1 MHWRGPLASALV
13 GFSLTALGCECE
25 CEEVFSDP
33 CARADPAL
41 LRAIEVAGRGDEG
54 DARAQAP
61 DGEPPVVL
69 AGFHPAAEPPGV
81 QPAGYTAV
89 RVVATVNGEAIL
101 EEELKAVTYDAL
113 RRLDGVPEPERS
125 KRQGEVLSQALNG
138 LIEREVVVQDALE
151 RLGHGGPKNV
161 EKIWDMVHKDFE
173 KSWLGPIK
181 AQFKIKSD
189 DEFKAFLKT
198 QGVSFTMAKRQWERQ
213 RLMEMYLQ
221 NRVFPTVDKIGH
233 MELVD
238 YYERHPEEFKVED
251 SVEWQDL
258 FIAAAKHA
266 SREAARR
273 FAESLAQRVRQGED
287 FAKLSEQFDDGDGKL
302 RRGEGIGRKRGEV
315 KPPEAEPL
323 LLSLNDGDVA
333 LLEQPHGFH
342 VVRVVKRQR
351 AGTMPFD
358 EKTQK
363 LIKDKLRMEILQ
375 RESKRLVTELKRKA
389 VIEVYK

>member
-13 GFSLTALGCECE
+13 GFSLAALGCECE
-25 CEEVFSDP
+25 EMCPDACDVG
-33 CARADPAL
+33 L
-41 LRAIEVAGRGDEG
+41 LRAIEAAGRGEPG
-54 DARAQAP
+54 EVRAQAP
-61 DGEPPVVL
+61 DGEPTVV
-69 AGFHPAAEPPGV
+69 AYRPAAGPPAV
-81 QPAGYTAV
+81 QTAGYTAV

-101 EEELKAVTYDAL
+101 EEELRAVTYEAL

-125 KRQGEVLSQALNG
+125 KRQGEILSQALNG

-161 EKIWDMVHKDFE
+161 EKIWDIVHKDFE
-173 KSWLGPIK
+173 KSWLAPIK

-198 QGVSFTMAKRQWERQ
+198 QGVSFDMAKRQWERQ
-213 RLMEMYLQ
+213 RMMEMYLQ
-221 NRVFPTVDKIGH
+221 NQIFHIVDKMGH
-233 MELVD
+233 LELVE
-238 YYERHPEEFKVED
+238 YYEQHPEEFKVED
-251 SVEWQDL
+251 KVEWQDL
-258 FIAAAKHA
+258 FVAASRHA

-302 RRGEGIGRKRGEV
+302 RRGESLVQKPGEIR
-315 KPPEAEPL
+315 PPEAEPL
-323 LLSLNDGDVA
+323 LLSLKDNDVV
-333 LLEQPHGFH
+333 LWEQPPGFH
-342 VVRVVKRQR
+342 VVRLVKRQH

>member
-13 GFSLTALGCECE
+13 GFSLVALGCECE
-25 CEEVFSDP
+25 EPWHDP
-33 CARADPAL
+33 CGCVDVGL
-41 LRAIEVAGRGDEG
+41 LRAIEAAGRGDEG

-61 DGEPPVVL
+61 DNDQPVAL
-69 AGFHPAAEPPGV
+69 TGFPSPVDPPGV
-81 QPAGYTAV
+81 QIAGYTAV

-101 EEELKAVTYDAL
+101 EEELRAVTYDVL
-113 RRLDGVPEPERS
+113 RRLEGVPEPERS
-125 KRQGEVLSQALNG
+125 KRQGEVLSQALTN
-138 LIEREVVVQDALE
+138 LIEREVVVQEALE
-151 RLGHGGPKNV
+151 RLGRGGPKNV
-161 EKIWDMVHKDFE
+161 EKIWDLVHKDFE
-173 KSWLGPIK
+173 KSWLVPLK

-189 DEFKAFLKT
+189 EEFRALLRS
-198 QGVSFTMAKRQWERQ
+198 QGVSFEMAKRQWERQ
-213 RLMEMYLQ
+213 RMMEMYLQ
-221 NRVFPTVDKIGH
+221 NRVFPIVDKIGH
-233 MELVD
+233 MQLVD
-238 YYERHPEEFKVED
+238 YYEQHPEQFKVED
-251 SVEWQDL
+251 NVEWQDL
-258 FIAAAKHA
+258 FVAAAKHA

-302 RRGEGIGRKRGEV
+302 RHGEGIGRKPGEI

-323 LLSLNDGDVA
+323 LLSLKENDVA
-333 LLEQPHGFH
+333 LVEQPHGFH
-342 VVRVVKRQR
+342 VVRLVKRQH

>member
-1 MHWRGPLASALV
+1 MYWRGPLASALV
-13 GFSLTALGCECE
+13 GFSLAALGCESEDMCP
-25 CEEVFSDP
+25 DP
-33 CARADPAL
+33 CADVGL
-41 LRAIEVAGRGDEG
+41 LRAIEAAGRGDEG
-54 DARAQAP
+54 DVRAQAP
-61 DGEPPVVL
+61 DGETPVVL
-69 AGFHPAAEPPGV
+69 AHFQPAVEPPGV
-81 QPAGYTAV
+81 QGVGYTAV

-101 EEELKAVTYDAL
+101 EEELRAVTYDVL

-125 KRQGEVLSQALNG
+125 KRQGELLSQALNG

-151 RLGHGGPKNV
+151 RLGRGGPKNV

-173 KSWLGPIK
+173 KSWLAPIK

-189 DEFKAFLKT
+189 EEFKAFLKA
-198 QGVSFTMAKRQWERQ
+198 QGVSFQMAQRQWERQ
-213 RLMEMYLQ
+213 RMMEMYLQ
-221 NRVFPTVDKIGH
+221 NRVFGILDKIGH
-233 MELVD
+233 VQLVE

-251 SVEWQDL
+251 SLEWQDL
-258 FIAAAKHA
+258 FVAAAKHA

-302 RRGEGIGRKRGEV
+302 RRGEGIGRKPGEI

-323 LLSLNDGDVA
+323 LLSLKENDVA
-333 LLEQPHGFH
+333 VLEQAAGFH
-342 VVRVVKRQR
+342 VVRLVKRQY

-389 VIEVYK
+389 VVEVYK